1 MKKKKKVRKCVA
13 VAALSLEA
21 STAICWR
28 NVLESW
34 ERKYKDKE
42 AQNDGG
48 LVRNP
53 PEGCLEILNCLRAGE
68 LSKTTF

>member
-42 AQNDGG
+42 
-48 LVRNP
+48 V
-53 PEGCLEILNCLRAGE
+53 PEGWRACEESPGR
-68 LSKTTF
+68 LS